1 MTAQSQRAALHEIA
15 QALRRLR
22 ETDPQHRSELDAWD
36 AQARAFTRWHHT
48 QWPEVDL
55 PSQVMFYLHDANIRL
70 RDADYRAMQD
80 EMIGE
85 VIASLESGV
94 VPAQLTRS
102 LTVHPRWLGVLALIV
117 LAVVWSCATR

>member
-1 MTAQSQRAALHEIA
+1 
-15 QALRRLR
+15 
-22 ETDPQHRSELDAWD
+22 
-36 AQARAFTRWHHT
+36 
-48 QWPEVDL
+48 
-55 PSQVMFYLHDANIRL
+55 MFYLHDANIRL

-94 VPAQLTRS
+94 VPAQLARG